1 MYRKFSA
8 KLKELRVELFFTQ
21 QEMATHAQ
29 IPLST
34 YKYWEYGYCLPNGK
48 HFVLLKKFFEE
59 LKVDTF
65 ALEQAYK
72 TAKIIK

>member
-8 KLKELRVELFFTQ
+8 KLKELRIELFFTQ
-21 QEMATHAQ
+21 QEMAALAK

-34 YKYWEYGYCLPNGK
+34 YKYWEYGYCLPNAK

-59 LKVDTF
+59 LKVDVF
-65 ALEQAYK
+65 LLEQAYK
-72 TAKIIK
+72 TEKIIK